1 LTLRSRLTVAAAA
14 AVAVAVVLASAL
26 VYVLVR
32 SELRGRIDDSLER
45 GARLIALLATRL
57 DAPLEP
63 GVQVFPRAP
72 LEGIRFYVQA
82 ITDEGVAAPR
92 RGGRG
97 LIPVSDRAR
106 AAAAGE
112 ADAFFADAEVGGTHL
127 RVYTRPL
134 EAGVAVQLARSLE
147 EVDATLARLRWV
159 LAAISLGGIG
169 LAAVLGLLV
178 SRSALR
184 PVAELTETAER
195 VTETRDLSRRIDV
208 EGQDEVARLARSFN
222 TMLEALESSLS
233 SQRRLVADAS
243 HELRTPLTSLR
254 TNIEVLARAG
264 DLPQSDRERI
274 LQDLVRQTE
283 ELSLLVEDVVELA
296 RGDAGSEAWED
307 VRLDLLVADVVDTA
321 RTHAPGIRFDSRL
334 DPCVVHGAPGR
345 MARAVRNLLD
355 NAAKWSP
362 PGAVVEV
369 SVAHGEVTVRD
380 HGPGIADA
388 DLPHVFDRF
397 YRAPSARGLPGSGL
411 GLAIV
416 REVALAH
423 GGSVSVERPDNGG
436 SLFRLSFVAAS

>member
-1 LTLRSRLTVAAAA
+1 LTLRTRLTVVAAM

-32 SELRGRIDDSLER
+32 SELRGRIDDSLR
-45 GARLIALLATRL
+45 LGADVIAQLPIR
-57 DAPLEP
+57 PEGPVVP
-63 GVQVFPRAP
+63 GFRVLPTP
-72 LEGIRFYVQA
+72 LEGIRVYVQA

-97 LIPVSDRAR
+97 LIPVSDRA
-106 AAAAGE
+106 AAVAAGNE
-112 ADAFFADAEVGGTHL
+112 DAFFGDVRVGGIHL
-127 RVYTRPL
+127 RVYTRPDSPGI
-134 EAGVAVQLARSLE
+134 AIQVARSLE
-147 EVDATLARLRWV
+147 EVDATLGRLRWV

-169 LAAVLGLLV
+169 LAAILGLVV

-184 PVAELTETAER
+184 PVADLTEAAEH
-195 VTETRDLSRRIDV
+195 VTETRDLSRRIEVD
-208 EGQDEVARLARSFN
+208 GQDEVARLARSFN
-222 TMLEALESSLS
+222 TMLAALETSLG

-264 DLPQSDRERI
+264 ELPPADRERI
-274 LQDLVRQTE
+274 LADLVRQTE

-296 RGDAGSEAWED
+296 RGSSTSEAWED
-307 VRLDLLVADVVDTA
+307 VRLDLLVEDVLDTA

-334 DPCVVHGAPGR
+334 APSVVRGAPSR
-345 MARAVRNLLD
+345 IARAVRNLLD

-369 SVAHGEVTVRD
+369 AVADGEVAVRD
-380 HGPGIADA
+380 YGPGIPEA

-397 YRAPSARGLPGSGL
+397 YRAPAARGRPGSGL

-423 GGSVSVERPDNGG
+423 GGSVSVEQPADGG
-436 SLFRLSFVAAS
+436 SLFRLRLLPDS